1 MNNDNY
7 VAFLLLGIVLIAVDG
22 QVLYRSGRRYLA
34 SAYREGG
41 GAGSVGR
48 LVTILFYLVM
58 LGVLALVSTV
68 DAPTNGSLPQL
79 VNRIGILLLIMAAGH
94 GIATW
99 ILATLRRNQE
109 NQRLSEKLTH
119 QFEDRAPTV
128 SVDRTGSSAGGA
140 SDTHTTMSVV
150 EPDRP
155 IYTPADQPYTA
166 PPSPGI
172 FGGSPQQD

>member
-1 MNNDNY
+1 MNNDGY
-7 VAFLLLGIVLIAVDG
+7 VGFLLLGVVLIAVDG

-34 SAYREGG
+34 SAYGEGG

-48 LVTILFYLVM
+48 LVAILFYLVM

-68 DAPTNGSLPQL
+68 DAPASGSLPQL

-99 ILATLRRNQE
+99 ILATLRRHQE
-109 NQRLSEKLTH
+109 NQRLNEKLTR

-128 SVDRTGSSAGGA
+128 SVDRTGSSAGGDT
-140 SDTHTTMSVV
+140 DTHFTASAVQ
-150 EPDRP
+150 PDRP
-155 IYTPADQPYTA
+155 IYTPSGQPYTA